1 MTIKIKINFDSF
13 NDNDLLTML
22 CRDMLFMNQ
31 EDWICTIQELTTSG
45 NKIVW
50 KGKMIIRI
58 DYTIED
64 ESDKYLFS

>member
-1 MTIKIKINFDSF
+1 
-13 NDNDLLTML
+13 ML
-22 CRDMLFMNQ
+22 CRDRLFMNQ

-64 ESDKYLFS
+64 ESVKYLFS

>member
-1 MTIKIKINFDSF
+1 
-13 NDNDLLTML
+13 
-22 CRDMLFMNQ
+22 MNQ
-31 EDWICTIQELTTSG
+31 EDWICTIQELTTSS

-64 ESDKYLFS
+64 ESVKYLFS